1 MQRVFLGIILFHA
14 AALITPAE
22 AQIQFPD
29 LSYGGTIHQKVGFTN
44 FTVAYE
50 RPMQRGRVIFG
61 GLVPFGKPWKTG
73 AGFANTISFD
83 RDVFVQGKRIEKGS
97 YLLITIPD
105 PKVWKIMLSTDTIA
119 FSKNKPY
126 EPQKE
131 VMRIDAV
138 PEISKRH
145 YEALTIDIDIVN
157 NDALFTISWDHTSV
171 SFTIQTGTTQQVM
184 EQIRT
189 MMQRW
194 NGTPEQYSDAARF
207 IAFNPGGMKSNARDT
222 ALILVNKALELD
234 PKSWMYHTKRAI
246 YFFSNDIKG
255 YDAVTREW
263 IDFLKKHPSG
273 NDPNEIAVR
282 ERELASK
289 RKSL

>member
-1 MQRVFLGIILFHA
+1 MQRFLSVIFLLAMMGFVA
-14 AALITPAE
+14 TAK

-29 LSYGGTIHQKVGFTN
+29 LSYAGEIHQKIGFTN

-83 RDVFVQGKRIEKGS
+83 RDVFVQGKKIEKGS

-105 PKVWKIMLSTDTIA
+105 PKVWKIMLSRDTIA

-126 EPQKE
+126 EQEKE

-145 YEALTIDIDIVN
+145 YEALTIDVDVVN

-171 SFTIQTGTTQQVM
+171 SFTIQTGTTEEVM

-189 MMQRW
+189 MMQKW

-207 IAFNPGGMKSNARDT
+207 IAFNPGGMKPTAKDT

-263 IDFLKKHPSG
+263 IDYLKKHPSD
-273 NDPNEIAVR
+273 DPAEIPIR

-289 RKSL
+289 QKTL